1 MADERPT
8 SRAQPEVRE
17 AEDTSLSPTIQLGS
31 SSSDD
36 SPQLA
41 HERTSNTKVPVTPG
55 INLSTYR
62 QSPALNDHA
71 LAPSY
76 FTRDPAKQDR
86 RPQQEF
92 SFSTQNIL
100 KGAMTSQEV
109 LRRMSLSLQGR
120 RESISEIRN
129 AAPDLGLTGNV
140 ISATYVTP
148 YRITH
153 HKNGEWVC
161 VVPARRP

>member
-1 MADERPT
+1 MADERPLP
-8 SRAQPEVRE
+8 RVQPEVRE
-17 AEDTSLSPTIQLGS
+17 ADKTSLSPAVLLGTS
-31 SSSDD
+31 SGEST
-36 SPQLA
+36 PELA
-41 HERTSNTKVPVTPG
+41 HERLSNTKIPVTPG
-55 INLSTYR
+55 INLSTYNQ

-71 LAPSY
+71 RSPSY

-86 RPQQEF
+86 RPEQAS
-92 SFSTQNIL
+92 SFSTHNIL

-109 LRRMSLSLQGR
+109 LRRMSLSLRGR
-120 RESISEIRN
+120 RESLSEIRN

-148 YRITH
+148 YRIIH

-161 VVPARRP
+161 GVG